1 MCNFRMRVRVRWIPG
16 SYLISTYSMVLVL
29 QQSREIKVVKIW
41 LKVIVTKGGLRM
53 ISLNEVSK

>member
-41 LKVIVTKGGLRM
+41 LEVIAL
-53 ISLNEVSK
+53 

>member
-1 MCNFRMRVRVRWIPG
+1 MRVRVRWIPG

-41 LKVIVTKGGLRM
+41 LKVIVTKGGTQDDLF
-53 ISLNEVSK
+53 K